1 MKFMEEMTIKITDYL
16 QNRKNSS
23 IRNILNALD
32 LSTIDDESKK
42 KIRSIVLDE
51 LNQFYIDS
59 CIVLTFV
66 QEKKNG
72 V

>member
-1 MKFMEEMTIKITDYL
+1 MKFIEDMTIKITDYL

-32 LSTIDDESKK
+32 LSDIDDVSKK

-59 CIVLTFV
+59 CIVLTFI
-66 QEKKNG
+66 QEKQNG
-72 V
+72 N